1 MNDQKAQRP
10 HKAGGK
16 AKRPYQRRGRNSAN
30 VRLTPEQEA
39 AHEARILAEQDR
51 IARDLI
57 ERLQ

>member
-1 MNDQKAQRP
+1 MDEKAQKP

-39 AHEARILAEQDR
+39 AHEARILVEQDR
-51 IARDLI
+51 IAQELI
-57 ERLQ
+57 DRLQ